1 MKAPKTITVLEHD
14 RLRPTTDEEKV
25 GTRVGKTV
33 YVSPEDF
40 EALKCFA
47 YEEENHRY
55 LDLARGGRELR
66 AKHYVGVIETRSG
79 TVVEVLPKIT
89 DDVAETRIVL
99 LKMLRRLR
107 HSPFKRLSAAH
118 LDTDRM
124 NLLEIY
130 IAIFLDAVTEL
141 VRKGLA
147 ADYVVRR
154 SNEKFFKGR
163 LEKKEQIRHN
173 QIHKERFFVSFD
185 SYEHDRPEN
194 RIVKATLKKLSRKSR
209 SPLNRK
215 KLQELLFVFDEVTM
229 PANPLHDLRNLVKS
243 RQMRHYETVLSW
255 CEIFLSDSA
264 PVSYRG
270 SHHTLAIMFDMNRIF
285 EDYVAY
291 WFKRNCP
298 DFDVKTQHSAKHL
311 LIAPKPLFKL
321 RPDLLIGDEI
331 LADTKWK
338 ILDEKSK
345 RYGLSQQDLYQMFA
359 YGKKYEKSKT
369 LYLIYPKS
377 QGFTTSQVEPF
388 YYEEGMAL
396 RLLCFDCMND
406 AFVNHDFEGS
416 AA

>member
-1 MKAPKTITVLEHD
+1 MKATKPITVLEHE
-14 RLRPTTDEEKV
+14 RLRPTKNEEKI

-33 YVSPEDF
+33 YISAKDF
-40 EALKCFA
+40 ETLKRFA
-47 YEEENHRY
+47 YEEESHRY
-55 LDLARGGRELR
+55 LDLAKGGRELR

-79 TVVEVLPKIT
+79 TVVEVLPKIA
-89 DDVAETRIVL
+89 DDMGTTRDIL

-107 HSPFKRLSAAH
+107 HSPFKRLPSAH

-130 IAIFLDAVTEL
+130 IAMFVDAVTEL

-154 SNEKFFKGR
+154 SNEKFLKGR

-173 QIHKERFFVSFD
+173 QIHKERFFVSYD
-185 SYEHDRPEN
+185 SYERDRPEN
-194 RIVKATLKKLSRKSR
+194 RIVKATLKKLSQKSR

-215 KLQELLFVFDEVTM
+215 NLQELLFVFDEVTM
-229 PANPLHDLRNLVKS
+229 PANPLQDLRNLVKS
-243 RQMRHYETVLSW
+243 RQMRHYETVLQW
-255 CEIFLSDSA
+255 CEIFLGDSA
-264 PVSYRG
+264 PVGHRG
-270 SHHTLAIMFDMNRIF
+270 RHYTLAVMFDMNRIF

-291 WFKRNCP
+291 WLKRNRP
-298 DFDVKTQHSAKHL
+298 DLDIRTQHSSKHL

-338 ILDEKSK
+338 VLDEKTK
-345 RYGLSQQDLYQMFA
+345 WYGLSQQDLYQMFA
-359 YGKKYEKSKT
+359 YGKKYEKSKM

-377 QGFTTSQVEPF
+377 EGFTTSQEEPF
-388 YYEEGMAL
+388 YYEKGMAL
-396 RLLCFDCMND
+396 RLLCFDCEKDTLEIDM
-406 AFVNHDFEGS
+406 F
-416 AA
+416 

>member
-1 MKAPKTITVLEHD
+1 MKVPKTITVLEHD
-14 RLRPTTDEEKV
+14 RLRPIDKEEKV
-25 GTRVGKTV
+25 STRVGKTV
-33 YVSPEDF
+33 YVSEKDF
-40 EALKCFA
+40 EALKRFA
-47 YEEENHRY
+47 YEEESHRY
-55 LDLARGGRELR
+55 LDLAKGGRELR
-66 AKHYVGVIETRSG
+66 AKHFVGVIETRSG
-79 TVVEVLPKIT
+79 TVVEVLPKIA
-89 DDVAETRIVL
+89 DDVATTRAIL

-107 HSPFKRLSAAH
+107 HSPFKRLPMAH

-130 IAIFLDAVTEL
+130 IAMFVDAVTEL

-154 SNEKFFKGR
+154 SNEKFLKGR
-163 LEKKEQIRHN
+163 IEKKEQIRHN
-173 QIHKERFFVSFD
+173 QIHKERFFVSYD
-185 SYEHDRPEN
+185 RYERDRPEN
-194 RIVKATLKKLSRKSR
+194 RIVKATLKKLLQKSR

-229 PANPLHDLRNLVKS
+229 AANPLDDLRNLVKS
-243 RQMRHYETVLSW
+243 RQMRHYDMVLQW
-255 CEIFLSDSA
+255 CAIFLSDSA

-270 SHHTLAIMFDMNRIF
+270 SHYTLAVMFDMNRIF

-291 WFKRNCP
+291 WLKRNRP
-298 DFDVKTQHSAKHL
+298 DLDIKTQHSAKHL

-321 RPDLLIGDEI
+321 RPDLLIGEEI

-338 ILDEKSK
+338 ILDEKTP

-377 QGFTTSQVEPF
+377 TGFTTSQEKPF
-388 YYEEGMAL
+388 RYEEGMVL
-396 RLLCFDCMND
+396 RLLCFDCEKDTLEIDM
-406 AFVNHDFEGS
+406 F
-416 AA
+416 